1 MMAEVQ
7 RRIVLLS
14 GLSGAGKTTATK
26 SLEDVGFRTID
37 NVPHELLPALVEKIA
52 EEPQRFARVCLV
64 IDSRDGDPR
73 PTVEAVRG
81 ASAARG
87 IESRLIFL
95 DSRDDVLMRRYSE
108 TRHRHPL
115 GGEDGASRSVAQSI
129 EAERRLLAETRE
141 IADVQIDTSDMSGRE
156 LRDRL
161 VTEAI
166 GGEDRIA
173 IRVISFGFKH
183 GLPLEADLVF
193 DVRAAANPHWVPT
206 LRPLDGRDAAIR
218 DFVLA
223 DTVGAGLN
231 AAIAAYLTATIDGYL
246 SDGRTRLTIAIGCT
260 GGRHRSVV
268 IAESIAQ
275 GLQERLTTRSDATSD
290 AENSIMVEHR
300 DLGRV

>member
-1 MMAEVQ
+1 MMAEVK
-7 RRIVLLS
+7 RRIILLS

-37 NVPHELLPALVEKIA
+37 NVPHELLAALVEKIA
-52 EEPQRFARVCLV
+52 EDPQRFARVCLV

-73 PTVEAVRG
+73 PTVEAVRS
-81 ASAARG
+81 AAAARG

-115 GGEDGASRSVAQSI
+115 GGEEGAPRSVAQSI
-129 EAERRLLAETRE
+129 EEARTLLAETRE
-141 IADVQIDTSDMSGRE
+141 LADVQIDTSDMSGRE

-161 VTEAI
+161 VVEAV

-223 DTVGAGLN
+223 DPAGAGLN
-231 AAIAAYLTATIDGYL
+231 AAIADYLSATLDGYL
-246 SDGRTRLTIAIGCT
+246 ADGRSRLTIAIGCT

-268 IAESIAQ
+268 IAEAIATQ
-275 GLQERLTTRSDATSD
+275 LKEHLATRPAVTGDAAS
-290 AENSIMVEHR
+290 AVIVEHR

>member
-1 MMAEVQ
+1 MTEEK
-7 RRIVLLS
+7 RRIILLS

-37 NVPHELLPALVEKIA
+37 NVPHELLAALVERIA
-52 EEPQRFARVCLV
+52 EDRKRFARVCIV

-73 PTVEAVRG
+73 PTVEAVRS
-81 ASAARG
+81 AAAARG

-115 GGEDGASRSVAQSI
+115 GGDDASPRTVAQSI
-129 EAERRLLAETRE
+129 DDERRLLAETRE
-141 IADVQIDTSDMSGRE
+141 CADVQIDTSDMSGRE

-161 VTEAI
+161 VAEAV

-173 IRVISFGFKH
+173 IRVVSFGFKH

-193 DVRAAANPHWVPT
+193 DVRAAANPHWVPA

-218 DFVLA
+218 EYVLA
-223 DTVGAGLN
+223 DAAGSGLN
-231 AAIAAYLTATIDGYL
+231 AAIAGYLRETIDGYL
-246 SDGRTRLTIAIGCT
+246 GDGRSRLTVAIGCT

-268 IAESIAQ
+268 IAEAIASQ
-275 GLQERLTTRSDATSD
+275 IEEYLSTRAGASGG
-290 AENSIMVEHR
+290 AESPVVVEHR
-300 DLGRV
+300 DLGRA

>member
-1 MMAEVQ
+1 MMSEAT
-7 RRIVLLS
+7 RRIILLS

-37 NVPHELLPALVEKIA
+37 NVPHELLSSLVEKIA
-52 EEPQRFARVCLV
+52 EDPRRFARVCLV

-73 PTVEAVRG
+73 PTIEAVR
-81 ASAARG
+81 AAAAAHG

-115 GGEDGASRSVAQSI
+115 GGDEAAPRSVAQSI
-129 EAERRLLAETRE
+129 EQERALLAETRE
-141 IADVQIDTSDMSGRE
+141 LADVQIDTSDMSGRE

-161 VTEAI
+161 VAEAI
-166 GGEDRIA
+166 GGEESVS

-193 DVRAAANPHWVPT
+193 DVRAAANPHWVPE
-206 LRPLDGRDAAIR
+206 LRPLDGRDPKISSY
-218 DFVLA
+218 VLA
-223 DTVGAGLN
+223 DPNGAALDV
-231 AAIAAYLTATIDGYL
+231 AIAAYVSSTLEGYL
-246 SDGRTRLTIAIGCT
+246 SDGRSRLTIAIGCT

-268 IAESIAQ
+268 IAESLAARLRAQLSGASIANPV
-275 GLQERLTTRSDATSD
+275 T
-290 AENSIMVEHR
+290 VEHR
-300 DLGRV
+300 DVGRS

>member
-1 MMAEVQ
+1 MAQVK
-7 RRIVLLS
+7 RRIILLS

-37 NVPHELLPALVEKIA
+37 NVPHELLAALVEKIA

-73 PTVEAVRG
+73 PTVEAVRS

-115 GGEDGASRSVAQSI
+115 GGEEGAPRSVAQSI
-129 EAERRLLAETRE
+129 EEERKLLAETRE
-141 IADVQIDTSDMSGRE
+141 ISDVQIDTSDMSGRE

-161 VTEAI
+161 VAEAV
-166 GGEDRIA
+166 GGEERIA
-173 IRVISFGFKH
+173 IRLISFGFKH
-183 GLPLEADLVF
+183 GLPLESDLVF
-193 DVRAAANPHWVPT
+193 DVRAAANPHWVPA
-206 LRPLDGRDAAIR
+206 LRPLDGLDASIR
-218 DFVLA
+218 DFVLGDPA
-223 DTVGAGLN
+223 GARLN
-231 AAIAAYLTATIDGYL
+231 AAIGEYLQSTIDGYL
-246 SDGRTRLTIAIGCT
+246 GDGRLRLTIAIGCT

-268 IAESIAQ
+268 IAEAVAAQLRAHLAQRPSFAGEVASPIA
-275 GLQERLTTRSDATSD
+275 
-290 AENSIMVEHR
+290 VEHR
-300 DLGRV
+300 DVGRA

>member
-1 MMAEVQ
+1 MC
-7 RRIVLLS
+7 S
-14 GLSGAGKTTATK
+14 
-26 SLEDVGFRTID
+26 
-37 NVPHELLPALVEKIA
+37 
-52 EEPQRFARVCLV
+52 
-64 IDSRDGDPR
+64 
-73 PTVEAVRG
+73 
-81 ASAARG
+81 
-87 IESRLIFL
+87 
-95 DSRDDVLMRRYSE
+95 
-108 TRHRHPL
+108 
-115 GGEDGASRSVAQSI
+115 
-129 EAERRLLAETRE
+129 
-141 IADVQIDTSDMSGRE
+141 SDLE

-193 DVRAAANPHWVPT
+193 DVRAAANPHWVPA

-290 AENSIMVEHR
+290 VENSIMVEHR

>member
-1 MMAEVQ
+1 MAETQ
-7 RRIVLLS
+7 RRIILLS

-37 NVPHELLPALVEKIA
+37 NVPHELLAALVEKIA
-52 EEPQRFARVCLV
+52 EDPRRFARVCLV

-73 PTVEAVRG
+73 PTVEAVR
-81 ASAARG
+81 SAATARG

-115 GGEDGASRSVAQSI
+115 GGGEGAPRSVAQSI
-129 EAERRLLAETRE
+129 DEERMLLAETRE
-141 IADVQIDTSDMSGRE
+141 LADVQIDTSDMSARE

-161 VTEAI
+161 VTEAV
-166 GGEDRIA
+166 GGEEGVA
-173 IRVISFGFKH
+173 IRVVSFGFKH

-193 DVRAAANPHWVPT
+193 DVRAAANPHWIPE

-218 DFVLA
+218 EYVLA
-223 DTVGAGLN
+223 DPVGSGLQR
-231 AAIAAYLTATIDGYL
+231 AIATYLDATLDGYL
-246 SDGRTRLTIAIGCT
+246 SDGRSRLTIAVGCT

-268 IAESIAQ
+268 IAVALAEHLIARVR
-275 GLQERLTTRSDATSD
+275 ERAVDR
-290 AENSIMVEHR
+290 AEAASLVVVEHR
-300 DLGRV
+300 DLART